1 MRYLRR
7 VADLSEIGLVNGTLI
22 GYTHLSMKDS
32 DTFSM
37 SVSPIVLSNVWVL
50 FYETK

>member
-7 VADLSEIGLVNGTLI
+7 VADLSEIGWVNGTLI

-37 SVSPIVLSNVWVL
+37 STVGPDHL
-50 FYETK
+50 FYVRETRG